1 MLRFEDEGVAFG
13 HLALPPETYVDE
25 VEELKGAIEKI
36 APVASTISY
45 LTGQADVLVQL
56 RLQEFRSAFQL
67 RYASEATGAN
77 WLFAVPFIKAAT
89 KDDEKPRREKTSA
102 DADELALRYVV
113 HLRVNRD
120 VYRCG
125 GAAAEEELVA
135 AIYEKCVGGITAE
148 VLAGFGWSDLL
159 ISGWM
164 TNDRDFV
171 TFMREVEH
179 LTVKSGGGGHAFRRV
194 LTLIG
199 YDVDGLDLTK
209 PSSISV
215 RPVIF
220 ARALPTHMREA
231 ERELAALGHEAWQ
244 RFSTDG
250 KWDLVTFPGPDDPD
264 VPLGEFLARHQAHVI
279 EGKPLT
285 DHGIERVET
294 HLLSQRIP
302 GPMPRPNSSQ
312 VVPSCQCHSAISD
325 ETELLGES
333 EKILPEALVVA
344 IRNVLNLFRAA
355 SKDTTNCCDI
365 VPSLRRCELGLRRLL
380 EHHRHLDRLAKSDT
394 SVNPLHASRP
404 AYWWYSFLVKVRADI
419 EDWCTYAERSVS
431 QRTVGRFEE
440 FLVQN
445 ERVVSYRGGVQKLL
459 YLADALLN
467 DYGRRVLPQT
477 EVPAFMTLYD
487 PVDTV
492 VSMRVVGFVRV
503 PARYLFI
510 LPLAITHLWHEV
522 GVYAFYAKYRLP
534 FDTRTKARLEE
545 FTEVTSETSR
555 DSMVNLVLDIADMYG
570 DATTLVQGFGNDL
583 ERFILSLA
591 SAMFE
596 QNGFR
601 SANDAIRD
609 RYLVYL
615 MLRLYLA
622 AEFRYRCELVEMK
635 VGVAPL
641 SFDRAALDSWTPNAS
656 FVETTLA
663 DLKDVLH
670 RQLLQY
676 KRYEH
681 IEVSDAVLAAV
692 KKAVAKGVRVVH
704 RKYLSDLVWQHAGTQ
719 RTSAAAVEDDSF
731 KRIMQGEVWRYD
743 SNVDMNSLFL
753 RMQHAMIVRLRTVP
767 YNQTDPVAF
776 FKSIA
781 ALTRGSILAF
791 YEREQ
796 PFGER
801 HADAAGSLRG
811 AWAGSASA
819 ITDLDLNWDEPEA
832 T

>member
-1 MLRFEDEGVAFG
+1 MLRFGDEGVAFG

-25 VEELKGAIEKI
+25 VRELKKAITKI
-36 APVASTISY
+36 APVAATISY
-45 LTGQADVLVQL
+45 LTGQADILVQL

-77 WLFAVPFIKAAT
+77 WLFAVPFTETAVGDT
-89 KDDEKPRREKTSA
+89 KHVPRDEVSVE
-102 DADELALRYVV
+102 DELALRYVV

-120 VYRCG
+120 VYRRG

-135 AIYEKCVGGITAE
+135 AIHQKCIGGMSVE

-159 ISGWM
+159 ISGCM

-179 LTVKSGGGGHAFRRV
+179 LTVKSSGDRHAFRRV

-199 YDVDGLDLTK
+199 YDVDDVVFTK
-209 PSSISV
+209 PSTIFV

-231 ERELAALGHEAWQ
+231 ERELAALGREKWQ
-244 RFSTDG
+244 RLSMDG
-250 KWDLVTFPGPDDPD
+250 KWDLVTLPGPRDKN
-264 VPLGEFLARHQAHVI
+264 VPLGEFLARHHTHVI

-294 HLLSQRIP
+294 HLLSQQIP
-302 GPMPRPNSSQ
+302 GPMSRPNSSQ
-312 VVPSCQCHSAISD
+312 KVPACPCRTATSD

-355 SKDTTNCCDI
+355 SKDTTNCCDV
-365 VPSLRRCELGLRRLL
+365 VPSLRRCEVGLRRLL
-380 EHHRHLDRLAKSDT
+380 EHHRHLDRLAKNDET
-394 SVNPLHASRP
+394 VHPLHASRP

-467 DYGRRVLPQT
+467 DYGRRVLSKT

-545 FTEVTSETSR
+545 FTEVTAETSR

-570 DATTLVQGFGNDL
+570 DATTLAQGFGNDL

-601 SANDAIRD
+601 SADATIRE

-615 MLRLYLA
+615 LLRLYLA
-622 AEFRYRCELVEMK
+622 SEFRYRCELVEMK
-635 VGVAPL
+635 VGTAPL
-641 SFDRAALDSWTPNAS
+641 SFDRAFLDSWAPSDA
-656 FVETTLA
+656 FIDTTLT
-663 DLKDVLH
+663 DLKDVLY
-670 RQLLQY
+670 RQLLQFE
-676 KRYEH
+676 RYRD
-681 IEVSDAVLAAV
+681 IDVSDAVLAGV
-692 KKAVAKGVRVVH
+692 KKAISKGVKVVH
-704 RKYLSDLVWQHAGTQ
+704 RKYLSDLAWQRAGTQ
-719 RTSAAAVEDDSF
+719 NQTSASVEDDHF
-731 KRIMQGEVWRYD
+731 RRIMHGEVWRYD
-743 SNVDMNSLFL
+743 KNVDINSLFL
-753 RMQHAMIVRLRTVP
+753 RMQHAMIDRLRRVP
-767 YNQTDPVAF
+767 YNQTEPPAF
-776 FKSIA
+776 FQPIA

-791 YEREQ
+791 YERENSSIE
-796 PFGER
+796 PR
-801 HADAAGSLRG
+801 VDPLVSLKG
-811 AWAGSASA
+811 VWAGSESTASN
-819 ITDLDLNWDEPEA
+819 LDLNWDEPEG

>member
-1 MLRFEDEGVAFG
+1 
-13 HLALPPETYVDE
+13 
-25 VEELKGAIEKI
+25 
-36 APVASTISY
+36 
-45 LTGQADVLVQL
+45 
-56 RLQEFRSAFQL
+56 
-67 RYASEATGAN
+67 
-77 WLFAVPFIKAAT
+77 
-89 KDDEKPRREKTSA
+89 
-102 DADELALRYVV
+102 
-113 HLRVNRD
+113 
-120 VYRCG
+120 
-125 GAAAEEELVA
+125 
-135 AIYEKCVGGITAE
+135 
-148 VLAGFGWSDLL
+148 
-159 ISGWM
+159 
-164 TNDRDFV
+164 
-171 TFMREVEH
+171 
-179 LTVKSGGGGHAFRRV
+179 
-194 LTLIG
+194 
-199 YDVDGLDLTK
+199 
-209 PSSISV
+209 
-215 RPVIF
+215 
-220 ARALPTHMREA
+220 MREA
-231 ERELAALGHEAWQ
+231 ERELAALGHETWQ
-244 RFSTDG
+244 RLSVDG
-250 KWDLVTFPGPDDPD
+250 KWDLVMLPGPGDPN

-279 EGKPLT
+279 EGKLLT

-294 HLLSQRIP
+294 HLLSQQIP
-302 GPMPRPNSSQ
+302 GAMPRPNSSQ
-312 VVPSCQCHSAISD
+312 AVPSCQCHTAISD
-325 ETELLGES
+325 EAELLGES

-355 SKDTTNCCDI
+355 SKDTTNCCDV
-365 VPSLRRCELGLRRLL
+365 VPSLRRCEVGLRRLL
-380 EHHRHLDRLAKSDT
+380 EHHRHLDRLAKGDT

-404 AYWWYSFLVKVRADI
+404 AYWWYSFLVKVRTDI

-492 VSMRVVGFVRV
+492 VSMRVVGFMRV

-545 FTEVTSETSR
+545 FTEVTAETSR

-570 DATTLVQGFGNDL
+570 DATTLAQGFGNDL
-583 ERFILSLA
+583 ERFILSFA

-596 QNGFR
+596 QDGFR
-601 SANDAIRD
+601 SADTTIRE

-615 MLRLYLA
+615 VLRLYLA

-641 SFDRAALDSWTPNAS
+641 SFDRAFLDSWTPSAS
-656 FVETTLA
+656 FIDTTLA

-676 KRYEH
+676 KRYEG
-681 IEVSDAVLAAV
+681 IDVSDAVLAGV
-692 KKAVAKGVRVVH
+692 KKAIAKGVKVVH
-704 RKYLSDLVWQHAGTQ
+704 RKYLSDMAWQRGGTQ
-719 RTSAAAVEDDSF
+719 STSSVAVEDDYFS
-731 KRIMQGEVWRYD
+731 RIMQGEVWRYD
-743 SNVDMNSLFL
+743 RDVDINRLFL
-753 RMQHAMIVRLRTVP
+753 RMQHAMIDRLRRVP

-776 FKSIA
+776 FQPIA
-781 ALTRGSILAF
+781 ALSRGSILAF

-796 PFGER
+796 DVIER
-801 HADAAGSLRG
+801 RADASVSLKG
-811 AWAGSASA
+811 AWAGSAST